1 MDTIDLRRDPC
12 ADAIAIALAAPADE
26 AATDVAEQGS
36 TEPITTFVPGRE
48 RPVKYVQHPSYVRFL
63 RLDTLA
69 A

>member
-12 ADAIAIALAAPADE
+12 ADAIAMAMAAPADE
-26 AATDVAEQGS
+26 AADVVEQGS
-36 TEPITTFVPGRE
+36 TEPITTYIPGRE

-63 RLDTLA
+63 RPDTLA